1 MIGGMTIEQIEKL
14 CKAKEVELLD
24 KYYGNL
30 IKEAAIECPETIGDY
45 QIDLPLKIEAAYKE
59 YLMEI
64 WTEIAPG
71 IACIFEE
78 NKLRE
83 LSTDDDREGLEH
95 AYKNATEQ
103 TLWERI
109 TKTNHKDV
117 TYYKAL
123 LKEYT
128 QELLVC
134 ARLDFLEEINGK
146 HILNKAF

>member
-1 MIGGMTIEQIEKL
+1 MISGMTIEQIEKL

-30 IKEAAIECPETIGDY
+30 IKEAAIECPEIIGDY